1 MTSTY
6 QLFENLSPRAA
17 ADLTRYFDEID
28 DDLFNLDDRKLNLL
42 PPLVA
47 AELTAKFHSFHPV
60 VRELGGIIIDDPG
73 AGDHHVF
80 LSRQPLEGA
89 VLFLA
94 HDDDT
99 RVVFSSLREFL
110 SAATAAKQQHK
121 FLTDFHPLLS
131 PVIADQVGLGA
142 FMRQAL
148 VNGSVNDVV
157 VALIPC
163 LDLHDLDLLEQLVGN
178 KDFFL
183 GEAVARQISKRP
195 SAELAAIAGLCVR
208 HSHPQVVNAGRLASK
223 ATSQLGL
230 ASDATSASSVRPHP

>member
-80 LSRQPLEGA
+80 LSRPPLEGA

-131 PVIADQVGLGA
+131 PAIADQVGLGA

-183 GEAVARQISKRP
+183 VKR
-195 SAELAAIAGLCVR
+195 SR
-208 HSHPQVVNAGRLASK
+208 GRS
-223 ATSQLGL
+223 
-230 ASDATSASSVRPHP
+230 ASDRPPNSPLSQVSACDIRIRKLSMPVAWHPRRRRSSDSLATRRQPAQ